1 MWVVPIKL
9 CIVGLFKG
17 NWVGS
22 DSLGMVSMAGD
33 LHIPHGNSP
42 VVIDGTCE

>member
-9 CIVGLFKG
+9 RIVGLFKG

-22 DSLGMVSMAGD
+22 DSLGMVSMATFTYPWEFAGGD
-33 LHIPHGNSP
+33 
-42 VVIDGTCE
+42 